1 MERPS
6 VRNRLAA
13 KALAAEN
20 LFENGTWH
28 DFVRKFVR
36 RFCSKICSKIALGT
50 ILFDNLFENYTRHN
64 FVRKFVR
71 KLHLADFVLKL
82 HFANFVRKL
91 HLGDFVRTDNV
102 TFKRTPVCLICA
114 RLIESNN

>member
-1 MERPS
+1 MIEW
-6 VRNRLAA
+6 
-13 KALAAEN
+13 
-20 LFENGTWH
+20 NGPQSEIDW
-28 DFVRKFVR
+28 RQKR
-36 RFCSKICSKIALGT
+36 WQPKICSKMALGT
-50 ILFDNLFENYTRHN
+50 ILFENLFED